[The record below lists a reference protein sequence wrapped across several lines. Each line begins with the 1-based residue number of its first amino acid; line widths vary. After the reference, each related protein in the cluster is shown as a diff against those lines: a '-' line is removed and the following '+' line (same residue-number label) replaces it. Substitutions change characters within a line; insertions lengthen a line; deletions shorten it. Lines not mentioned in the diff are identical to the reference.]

1 MADPTQKMPPRSIDG
16 NAIVNRVR
24 AEAKSIDPDPYGGA
38 YGPPNQEKV
47 RERQFLNDYASQFEQ
62 FLEKNGNN
70 GMVNERD
77 MCNFSSLF
85 KSENELASKNV
96 DVKKAAAELR
106 DTAASIDGKETYSI
120 MGQRHERT
128 SQSEII
134 AKIHFNE
141 MADKLEA
148 FGRFMGNKKTLSEAD
163 NLTFNLLNSSETEK
177 NSFNIKDYKDNAVG
191 KIADATGLDKET
203 VESVWDKIEGVKDKA
218 IEKIADVTGLD
229 KKTVRTVWDGVSAVL
244 SSYGLIN
251 GFVGKNPFTIGTLLD
266 IIGVANNSSNFDNDV
281 NGPDGPNEHMDGDV
295 TNGEYTDDPRDPN
308 GPSPDDPYYA

>member
-1 MADPTQKMPPRSIDG
+1 MADPIQKMPPRSIDG

-24 AEAKSIDPDPYGGA
+24 AEAKSIDPDPYGP
-38 YGPPNQEKV
+38 YGVPNQEKV

-85 KSENELASKNV
+85 KSENELASKSV

-120 MGQRHERT
+120 MGQRYERT

-163 NLTFNLLNSSETEK
+163 NLTFNLLNSNKTEK

-244 SSYGLIN
+244 GTYGLIN
-251 GFVGKNPFTIGTLLD
+251 GFVGKNPFTVGTLLNM
-266 IIGVANNSSNFDNDV
+266 IKAANNSANFDKDV
-281 NGPDGPNEHMDGDV
+281 NGPNESSDG
-295 TNGEYTDDPRDPN
+295 NGGWPDEGKITDDPRDPN
-308 GPSPDDPYYA
+308 GPSPDESYPA